1 MDRLRLSGLIMTSLV
16 HGAVVVGLV
25 AFSECHGGD
34 DRPKIGQMVTIEAS
48 LAYKSKDARSKQ
60 PQKPRRQRPTPTPET
75 NPVSRDETQE
85 PVAPKPDEPS
95 KPQDEEEDF
104 SKQFEKF
111 RDERQQ
117 DESEG
122 EEGAGED
129 SDRTGGAFDG
139 SEHGFAEVNKGDPY
153 LRELAAQAHGFWSVP
168 TLEQGSGHAA
178 GCVRLGENGRI
189 LEAELGRDL
198 DLPGAK
204 SPQNATID
212 AAVKRA
218 LKQLTELR
226 ASEAKPVPAHLM
238 EATTQWICFNFPY

>member
-1 MDRLRLSGLIMTSLV
+1 MTTLV
-16 HGAVVVGLV
+16 HSAVVVSLV
-25 AFSECHGGD
+25 AFSECSGGD

-48 LAYKSKDARSKQ
+48 LAYKGKDSKSKQ
-60 PQKPRRQRPTPTPET
+60 PQKQSRPRPTPTPTPET

-85 PVAPKPDEPS
+85 PVAPKPDDPP

-104 SKQFEKF
+104 AKQFEKF
-111 RDERQQ
+111 RDERKQ
-117 DESEG
+117 DEEETGGSEG
-122 EEGAGED
+122 GGDESGRA
-129 SDRTGGAFDG
+129 GGAFDG

-168 TLEQGSGHAA
+168 TLEQGSGQAP
-178 GCVRLGENGRI
+178 GCVRLAANGRI
-189 LEAELGRDL
+189 VDSGLGRDL

-204 SPQNATID
+204 PPQNATID

-226 ASEAKPVPAHLM
+226 ESEAKPVPAHLM

>member
-1 MDRLRLSGLIMTSLV
+1 MDRSRLSGIIMTTLV
-16 HGAVVVGLV
+16 HSAVVVGLV
-25 AFSECHGGD
+25 AFSECGGGD

-48 LAYKSKDARSKQ
+48 LAYKSNDARSKQ
-60 PQKPRRQRPTPTPET
+60 PQKPRRRRPTPTPET

-85 PVAPKPDEPS
+85 PVEPRPDEPS
-95 KPQDEEEDF
+95 KPQDEEDF

-117 DESEG
+117 DEAEG

-129 SDRTGGAFDG
+129 SERTGGAFDG

-153 LRELAAQAHGFWSVP
+153 LRELAAQAHGFWNVP
-168 TLEQGSGHAA
+168 TLEQGSGQAA
-178 GCVRLGENGRI
+178 GCVRLGANGRI
-189 LEAELGRDL
+189 IEAELGRDL
-198 DLPGAK
+198 DLPGARP
-204 SPQNATID
+204 PQNATID

-226 ASEAKPVPAHLM
+226 ESEAKPVPAHLM

>member
-1 MDRLRLSGLIMTSLV
+1 MTTLV
-16 HGAVVVGLV
+16 HSAVVVGLV
-25 AFSECHGGD
+25 AFSECGGDD

-48 LAYKSKDARSKQ
+48 LAYKSNDARSKQ
-60 PQKPRRQRPTPTPET
+60 PQKPRRRRPTPTPET

-85 PVAPKPDEPS
+85 PVEPRPDEPS
-95 KPQDEEEDF
+95 KLQDEEDF

-117 DESEG
+117 DEAEG
-122 EEGAGED
+122 EEGAGDD
-129 SDRTGGAFDG
+129 SERTGGAFDG

-168 TLEQGSGHAA
+168 TLEQGSGQAA
-178 GCVRLGENGRI
+178 GCVRLGANGRI

-198 DLPGAK
+198 DLPGARP
-204 SPQNATID
+204 PQNATID

-226 ASEAKPVPAHLM
+226 ESEAKPVPAHLM